1 VAFHDLLA
9 PARAHSNTID
19 PGRRE
24 LAAEPGPARATTMG
38 RWLAG
43 APRPAAGLTAVAER
57 AASTPEHRHLLA
69 RFPALRAIPLVRERA
84 ERAQL
89 RLHCWFYDTGT
100 GTGAVSRWRGEG
112 HVPSFGEL

>member
-1 VAFHDLLA
+1 MAFHDLLA

-24 LAAEPGPARATTMG
+24 LAAEPGLG

-57 AASTPEHRHLLA
+57 AASTPEHQHLLVQ
-69 RFPALRAIPLVRERA
+69 FPALRAIPLVRERV

-89 RLHCWFYDTGT
+89 RLHCWFYDIGTGTGT